1 MKQVRLKTFETNSSS
16 SHSLIIVSKE
26 DLEQWKKDKLFLY
39 DGKLMKKKEIIEH
52 VKQQRRW
59 YYEKFAESCPA
70 EDDDEAWLA
79 EARDWGDLMSYEDYV
94 DGPDTYEAMSETY
107 TTKSGEEVV
116 AICRYYAS

>member
-26 DLEQWKKDKLFLY
+26 DLERWKKDELSLY

-52 VKQQRRW
+52 VKQLRRW
-59 YYEKFAESCPA
+59 YYETYAESRPA

-79 EARDWGDLMSYEDYV
+79 EARDWNDLMSYEDYV